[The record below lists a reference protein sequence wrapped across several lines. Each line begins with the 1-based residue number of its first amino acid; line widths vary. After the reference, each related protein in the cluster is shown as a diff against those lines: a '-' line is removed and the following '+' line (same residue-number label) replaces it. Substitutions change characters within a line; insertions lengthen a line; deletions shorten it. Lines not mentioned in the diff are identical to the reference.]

1 MNKWV
6 TLISIEFI
14 ENTPVMGC
22 FLVLLLLVLAW
33 KWRIRD
39 LIKGLLI
46 LTAIPV
52 LHVHFLNKAE
62 KFTGLSGPDIAC
74 TAPIG
79 RLWRLSRCKVGLGDK
94 ILIQNDSSGVIR
106 TEFYCFKK
114 IQVYKF

>member
-1 MNKWV
+1 
-6 TLISIEFI
+6 
-14 ENTPVMGC
+14 MGY

-62 KFTGLSGPDIAC
+62 NPLVFQA
-74 TAPIG
+74 
-79 RLWRLSRCKVGLGDK
+79 
-94 ILIQNDSSGVIR
+94 R
-106 TEFYCFKK
+106 T
-114 IQVYKF
+114 